1 MSKVER
7 LFELVNLI
15 RAHQPITAAQL
26 AEKLGVSVRSVYR
39 YVNDI
44 SSTIPIYGEAG
55 VGYSLSKG
63 FELPPLMLTDDE
75 MDALLLSIE
84 MLSMTTGVR
93 LPRAANSLLHKIQA
107 ALPLD
112 DGGKKATHLHAVM
125 FYNREK
131 TALLWD
137 QLWNAIQQRI
147 ILEIDYLSLQDKS
160 SKRKIQPLGLFYW
173 GEKWTM
179 ATWCLLRSEF
189 RSFRMDR
196 IIKISDTSEHFELTD
211 QVNLKAFLANQQA
224 RNNCLVAT
232 EKNDV

>member
-55 VGYSLSKG
+55 IGYSLTKG

-84 MLSMTTGVR
+84 MLSMTTGIR

-107 ALPLD
+107 ALPQQ
-112 DGGKKATHLHAVM
+112 DGKKKATHVHAVM

-131 TALLWD
+131 IARLWD

-147 ILEIDYLSLQDKS
+147 ILEIDYLSLQDKLS
-160 SKRKIQPLGLFYW
+160 HRKIQPLGLFYW
-173 GEKWTM
+173 GEKWTL
-179 ATWCLLRSEF
+179 AAWCLLRSEF
-189 RSFRMDR
+189 RSFRIDR
-196 IIKISDTSEHFELTD
+196 ITQISDMAEYFLLTD
-211 QVNLKAFLANQQA
+211 AINLNAFLADQQA
-224 RNNCLVAT
+224 RCDT
-232 EKNDV
+232 KIPE